1 MNKELQKII
10 SDLEDR
16 LSNKRFRHSVGV
28 MYTAASLA
36 MRYGIDIN
44 KACTAGILHDYAKE
58 LSDEKLMDICKK
70 DDVII
75 TDYEKEKPYLLHGK
89 AAACLVKNKYDIDD
103 EEVLSAI
110 AHHTVGKVR
119 MTPLEAIIFIAD
131 YIEPNRK
138 MIPGLTEI
146 RRESFNDYNK
156 ACCMILENVIK
167 YINEIADDEIDED
180 SRITFE
186 YYKRYL

>member
-1 MNKELQKII
+1 M
-10 SDLEDR
+10 
-16 LSNKRFRHSVGV
+16 KRKNHIFFMVR
-28 MYTAASLA
+28 
-36 MRYGIDIN
+36 
-44 KACTAGILHDYAKE
+44 
-58 LSDEKLMDICKK
+58 
-70 DDVII
+70 
-75 TDYEKEKPYLLHGK
+75 P
-89 AAACLVKNKYDIDD
+89 ACLVKNKYDIDD

-156 ACCMILENVIK
+156 ACGMILENVIK

>member
-1 MNKELQKII
+1 
-10 SDLEDR
+10 
-16 LSNKRFRHSVGV
+16 
-28 MYTAASLA
+28 
-36 MRYGIDIN
+36 
-44 KACTAGILHDYAKE
+44 
-58 LSDEKLMDICKK
+58 
-70 DDVII
+70 
-75 TDYEKEKPYLLHGK
+75 
-89 AAACLVKNKYDIDD
+89 
-103 EEVLSAI
+103 
-110 AHHTVGKVR
+110 

-156 ACCMILENVIK
+156 ACGMILENVIK